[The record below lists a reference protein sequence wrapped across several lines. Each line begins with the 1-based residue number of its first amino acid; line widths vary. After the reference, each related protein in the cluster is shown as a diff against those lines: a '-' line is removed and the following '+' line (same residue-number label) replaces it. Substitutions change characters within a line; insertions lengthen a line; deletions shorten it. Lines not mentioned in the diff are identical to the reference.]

1 VTMLEPKA
9 HCQDRDHRFLS
20 EHHGEHETKTWLVV
34 GLTATMMVV
43 EIVVGYWTG
52 SMALLAVG
60 FHMAT
65 HAGALLIA
73 ALTYRI
79 ARRWASDPRF
89 TFGTGKLSDLGGFSS
104 ALLLG
109 AVAVYVAISSVDRLL
124 NPVPILYTEALVV
137 ASVGLVVNLVSAWL
151 LHHDEAHGH
160 ETETG
165 ERSHAHTDHN
175 LRGAYLHVVAD
186 ALTSIL
192 AIAALLLGRYF
203 GWTWCDPAIGI
214 AGAVLIGIWALGL
227 ARSAGAVLLDAS
239 ADAGLDSRIRRTLA
253 EGEGD
258 VYDFHLWRVAPG
270 RFALIVGVESAS
282 QTPAEVYKRAL
293 AAFPELCHVTVEVHS
308 SGQVHQ
314 KG

>member
-1 VTMLEPKA
+1 MSERDV
-9 HCQDRDHRFLS
+9 HCRERDHRFLG

-34 GLTATMMVV
+34 GLTATMMIV

-52 SMALLAVG
+52 SMALLADG

-79 ARRWASDPRF
+79 ARRYANDPRF

-109 AVAVYVAISSVDRLL
+109 AVAIYVAIRSFERLIS
-124 NPVPILYTEALVV
+124 PVAILYNEALTV
-137 ASVGLVVNLVSAWL
+137 AIIGLVVNLVSARL
-151 LHHDEAHGH
+151 LHHESEHG
-160 ETETG
+160 
-165 ERSHAHTDHN
+165 HAHTDHN

-192 AIAALLLGRYF
+192 AIVALFLGRYF
-203 GWTWCDPAIGI
+203 GWTWCDPLIGI
-214 AGAVLIGIWALGL
+214 AGAVLIGLWAIGL
-227 ARSAGAVLLDAS
+227 VRSAGAVLLDAS

-253 EGEGD
+253 EAEGD

-270 RFALIVGVESAS
+270 RFALIVGIESRGN
-282 QTPAEVYKRAL
+282 TPAAVYKRAL
-293 AAFPELCHVTVEVHS
+293 ATFPELCHVTVEVHR
-308 SGQVHQ
+308 
-314 KG
+314 KE